1 MQKQHFQKIIL
12 IGGGLMLLLIGCVQ
26 TQKMTMLENFSAK
39 LQSDKYTAE
48 INKLER
54 RVQQEADSAKRMQ
67 IHFELAQLYLSY
79 KNPKRNYQ
87 MALKHLEIYAS
98 LNSQAANQH
107 ALRNWLSAL
116 KEIDRLSE
124 ELKESDKNID
134 LLSTKLKKTTREKI
148 DLQKANAAFK
158 HRNIKLKQQNSTLEA
173 SNLNL
178 AKTIEMLKNL
188 DRRVEEKR
196 KNFNNQ

>member
-1 MQKQHFQKIIL
+1 
-12 IGGGLMLLLIGCVQ
+12 MLLLIGCVQ

-116 KEIDRLSE
+116 KEIERLSE

-148 DLQKANAAFK
+148 ELQKANAAFQ